1 MCDVQTRPSRNAGRL
16 SLAQDEVLGYVQFRF
31 GSPGRDRTLL
41 LAVTLRAPTPRGN
54 ANPDSNARRGHAPVP
69 RNAANA
75 PRKCKSRLG
84 RANLQTR
91 PSRANARVECKSRL
105 ECATCKRARPARDR
119 TLLLAIAS
127 NANAAKPCGNANPDS
142 NVRRANAP
150 VPRQRATKM

>member
-1 MCDVQTRPSRNAGRL
+1 MCDVQTRPSCNAGRL

-105 ECATCKRARPARDR
+105 ECATCKRARPAP
-119 TLLLAIAS
+119 TCHE
-127 NANAAKPCGNANPDS
+127 NVNPGS
-142 NVRRANAP
+142 NVRCGNAP
-150 VPRQRATKM
+150 VPSGTAQLSPGR